1 MSYEGGS
8 STKVKRLPF
17 GGMAAQNLRQRTT
30 RTLLTLGAIGI
41 TVGGIIALEAIV
53 RGLGVVMG
61 GIGGDAEIMIRQ
73 AGIADTGY
81 STIDERIGEKISI
94 LPGIHSVSGMTFTAT
109 FDPTVGTF
117 FIIQGLAPNEYRIQR
132 LKIVEGERITSNHQI
147 ILGSMVA
154 DSMGKEVGDTMEVGG
169 FRYRIVG
176 TYESDSAWM
185 EMGGVVTL
193 RDAQTF
199 AGEPHKVSVY
209 MVKVDDHSQAEKIVE
224 TINSNF
230 PEVHAS
236 LTGEFA
242 EQMPDFESMDAMLS
256 AISFLAIFVGGLGV
270 MNTMLMAVIERTRE
284 IGVLRALGWRSRRVL
299 IMIMQEA
306 LLLGILGGVSGIL
319 IALGLGWIFNNI
331 PMVGELLKP
340 VWEMGI
346 FVRAIMI
353 AILLGVLGGI
363 YPALRATRLQPVEAL
378 RYE

>member
-1 MSYEGGS
+1 
-8 STKVKRLPF
+8 
-17 GGMAAQNLRQRTT
+17 MAAQNLRQRTT

-81 STIDERIGEKISI
+81 STIDEQIGEKISI
-94 LPGIHSVSGMTFTAT
+94 LQGIHSVSGMAFTAT
-109 FDPTVGTF
+109 FDPTAGTI
-117 FIIQGLAPNEYRIQR
+117 FIVQGLAPNEYRIQR
-132 LKIVEGERITSNHQI
+132 LHVVEGERLTSNHQI
-147 ILGSMVA
+147 ILGRMMA
-154 DSMGKEVGDTMEVGG
+154 EAMGKQVGDTMEIGG

-176 TYESDSAWM
+176 IYESDSAWM
-185 EMGGVVTL
+185 ETGGVITL

-199 AGEPHKVSVY
+199 VGEPHKVSMY
-209 MVKVDDHSQAEKIVE
+209 MVKVLDPSQAEKVVE
-224 TINSNF
+224 TINTNF

-242 EQMPDFESMDAMLS
+242 EQMPDFKSMDAMLS
-256 AISFLAIFVGGLGV
+256 AISILAIFVGGLGV

-299 IMIMQEA
+299 GMIMQEA
-306 LLLGILGGVSGIL
+306 LLLGIFGGVTGIL
-319 IALGLGWIFNNI
+319 IALGFGWTFNHI
-331 PMVGELLKP
+331 PMIGEMLKP
-340 VWEMGI
+340 IWEMDI
-346 FVRAIMI
+346 FIRAILI
-353 AILLGVLGGI
+353 AICLGVLGGI